1 VRSLVARAPT
11 RIDFGGGW
19 TDVPPYCEQ
28 EGGRVCNVAL
38 AHRSTVRIRRA
49 VGDARPGVEGQQ
61 GDDGELARAAL
72 RRAGISNVILELRN
86 DFPVGAGLG
95 GSSAAGVAIAG
106 ALAAWRGVAIDRSA
120 IAEESRSVECEDLG
134 IAGGRQ
140 DHYAA
145 AYGGCLELTFG
156 HDTDVRAIACS
167 RETHDALE
175 RRCIVAYTGE
185 SRVSGST
192 ITAVL
197 DAWRAGNARV
207 VDGLARMKALAHS
220 MALAIEAGHLDDL
233 GAMVDEHWA
242 FQREL
247 HPSIP
252 TPLID
257 EVIARARA
265 AGALGGKALGASGGG
280 SVLLVAADDTVEPV
294 RREVAAL
301 AEILP
306 TRLDESGLTWMAEE

>member
-1 VRSLVARAPT
+1 M
-11 RIDFGGGW
+11 
-19 TDVPPYCEQ
+19 
-28 EGGRVCNVAL
+28 CNVAL
-38 AHRSTVRIRRA
+38 AHRATVRIRRA
-49 VGDARPGVEGQQ
+49 VGDARPGVEGQH

-72 RRAGISNVILELRN
+72 RRAGISNVSLELRN

-120 IAEESRSVECEDLG
+120 IAEESRSVECDDLG

-145 AYGGCLELTFG
+145 AWGGALDLAFG
-156 HDTDVRAIACS
+156 EVHALACS

-197 DAWRAGNARV
+197 DAWRVGNPRV
-207 VDGLARMKALAHS
+207 VEGLARMKALARS

-280 SVLLVAADDTVEPV
+280 SVLLFADDDTVEPV

-301 AEILP
+301 ADILP